1 MWGTRWAL
9 ITEIH
14 PQTAKITHLI
24 EHPNGRAVLSFS
36 ADQTIFAWSLDSK
49 LKVCLAPLSSV
60 GLTWNPEF
68 PIRTVVYT
76 QDNAVRIINP
86 VSGRILKSA
95 LVNPPKPQLS
105 SLVYIPQ
112 YETIYVLKTSAED
125 PNSLE
130 IQIFDGTQNPCRI
143 KETWSEMKWDTSVT
157 AIALFDYHKSL
168 IVPEKGLLFTAKK
181 QAEITEA
188 VTFLIAGTRDGCLCR
203 IDPISGHLEYKTECH
218 KGQVNQIEINP
229 ELSQFISLGAEP
241 SLRLW
246 KVELSKEE
254 QFVPLLDISWKYPIR
269 HVAHVREVLAFA
281 LSHHDS
287 GSHKV
292 VMFNTSETE
301 RHDHRQHFAHAKE
314 ILSLSSC
321 RELMLFCSASKD
333 ETIRVWNEKAELVRL
348 LVLNWCPSCAGFGTR
363 QGDILVGIDNNLH
376 VIPADK
382 YLSVI
387 YRNRALMDGLTAG
400 EKEGAT
406 PLNAARSGQDPRM
419 YLVLEE
425 EDRFEREAKE
435 REKERD
441 KDKSKKPAE
450 HAKEQRR
457 KQSETDFM
465 EEKIPPIGPFHEPK
479 DSQRSQDYAKYAFLE
494 EDLKQIVEGNHQFSI
509 YVPDFRKMTKKQLD
523 DYGKTIFPEDGN
535 KRKMFA
541 SESRIDCLHEMEKHA
556 KDIGNNEGNI

>member
-1 MWGTRWAL
+1 M
-9 ITEIH
+9 
-14 PQTAKITHLI
+14 
-24 EHPNGRAVLSFS
+24 V
-36 ADQTIFAWSLDSK
+36 AD
-49 LKVCLAPLSSV
+49 
-60 GLTWNPEF
+60 
-68 PIRTVVYT
+68 
-76 QDNAVRIINP
+76 
-86 VSGRILKSA
+86 
-95 LVNPPKPQLS
+95 
-105 SLVYIPQ
+105 
-112 YETIYVLKTSAED
+112 
-125 PNSLE
+125 
-130 IQIFDGTQNPCRI
+130 
-143 KETWSEMKWDTSVT
+143 
-157 AIALFDYHKSL
+157 
-168 IVPEKGLLFTAKK
+168 
-181 QAEITEA
+181 
-188 VTFLIAGTRDGCLCR
+188 
-203 IDPISGHLEYKTECH
+203 
-218 KGQVNQIEINP
+218 
-229 ELSQFISLGAEP
+229 
-241 SLRLW
+241 
-246 KVELSKEE
+246 
-254 QFVPLLDISWKYPIR
+254 
-269 HVAHVREVLAFA
+269 
-281 LSHHDS
+281 
-287 GSHKV
+287 
-292 VMFNTSETE
+292 
-301 RHDHRQHFAHAKE
+301 
-314 ILSLSSC
+314 
-321 RELMLFCSASKD
+321 
-333 ETIRVWNEKAELVRL
+333 
-348 LVLNWCPSCAGFGTR
+348 
-363 QGDILVGIDNNLH
+363 
-376 VIPADK
+376 
-382 YLSVI
+382 LSVI